1 MSRRTA
7 GAGLFTQPRGR
18 WFPGSSYTGSCI
30 VPVQVEAYLPHNTP
44 WSVPASAAIPPVTR
58 MTQAPWCLRG
68 PAWLLPTTKP
78 ALARPWDRQPG
89 SPAHRSRLHVG
100 SAMGCRRPVAH
111 HPSAARQIRPGL
123 QPLSPTSP
131 PCSHLTPDYSPKLVE
146 KVDSAN
152 FALRGFSEVWPGG
165 AQRSSRS
172 TCRTDR
178 AELYP
183 HDLPFGGCPSTRPAI
198 AREGARVFLAGR
210 TLEHVVEMFR
220 LLGGGAM
227 DRAEWLL
234 PMIGEFLDAPMPEA
248 ATE

>member
-1 MSRRTA
+1 
-7 GAGLFTQPRGR
+7 
-18 WFPGSSYTGSCI
+18 
-30 VPVQVEAYLPHNTP
+30 V
-44 WSVPASAAIPPVTR
+44 
-58 MTQAPWCLRG
+58 
-68 PAWLLPTTKP
+68 
-78 ALARPWDRQPG
+78 
-89 SPAHRSRLHVG
+89 
-100 SAMGCRRPVAH
+100 
-111 HPSAARQIRPGL
+111 
-123 QPLSPTSP
+123 
-131 PCSHLTPDYSPKLVE
+131 
-146 KVDSAN
+146 
-152 FALRGFSEVWPGG
+152 FSEVWPGG